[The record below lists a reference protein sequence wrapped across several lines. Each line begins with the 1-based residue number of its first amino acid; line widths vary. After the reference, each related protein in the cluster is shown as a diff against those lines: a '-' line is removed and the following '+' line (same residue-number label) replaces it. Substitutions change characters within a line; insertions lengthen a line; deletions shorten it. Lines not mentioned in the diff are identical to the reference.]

1 MKRGG
6 VMKKIN
12 TKKKQAKKGGHSKMQ
27 DQYKLLR
34 KDVLK
39 LRHDLEHGYEILR
52 NLVES
57 SMKSKTTKT
66 N

>member
-1 MKRGG
+1 
-6 VMKKIN
+6 MKKIN
-12 TKKKQAKKGGHSKMQ
+12 NKKKHAKKGGHSKIQ

-39 LRHDLEHGYEILR
+39 LRHDLEQGYEMLR
-52 NLVES
+52 NLFES
-57 SMKSKTTKT
+57 GMSHNVGMKSKATKS

>member
-1 MKRGG
+1 
-6 VMKKIN
+6 MKKIN
-12 TKKKQAKKGGHSKMQ
+12 TKKKQGKKGGHSKMQ